1 MTHSAEFT
9 TRSRLQSGLDIP
21 LEFPATHVELTLIR
35 LETHFLMKRTPIQT
49 GLLRNSAR
57 GRGFTLIE
65 LLISITIII
74 VLAAAVFVMTGKIRA
89 KAQQAKAVSS
99 LRQVAI
105 LTASFSGENNGNIHF
120 LRDGGDPLAQG
131 DFVKYS
137 FWGYLKPYLAPEV
150 STNNQVALRDQLA
163 SRVQAMLGT
172 DDLKTMNGTFLRGSK
187 LYADRAGGKL
197 PAPFA
202 FNGNV
207 RALWKNDSK
216 NQSGYKKTQS
226 FSDPSQVLYF
236 TYGFYAF
243 NEEDGRTFAQMPNTN
258 PRDTSNI
265 YWFDN
270 RTAPMAFLDG
280 HVEIVNAPISA
291 RPSKWGSDVP

>member
-1 MTHSAEFT
+1 
-9 TRSRLQSGLDIP
+9 
-21 LEFPATHVELTLIR
+21 
-35 LETHFLMKRTPIQT
+35 
-49 GLLRNSAR
+49 
-57 GRGFTLIE
+57 
-65 LLISITIII
+65 LISITIII

-163 SRVQAMLGT
+163 SRVQAMMGT
-172 DDLKTMNGTFLRGSK
+172 DDLKTMTGTFLRGST

-197 PAPFA
+197 PTPLA
-202 FNGNV
+202 FNTNV
-207 RALWKNDSK
+207 RKWN
-216 NQSGYKKTQS
+216 GYKKSQS
-226 FSDPSQVLYF
+226 FSNSSDVVYF

-243 NEEDGRTFAQMPNTN
+243 NEEDGRTFAEMPNTD
-258 PRDTSNI
+258 PRGTSNI

-280 HVEIVNAPISA
+280 HVEIVNAPISD